1 MDQEIFFLNESDA
14 RFCLPREEGRGE
26 AYMYRFVR
34 QFYHFFE
41 NSLDNF
47 RVFDT
52 FKENGKNILI
62 FPYYL
67 IIHIQLSYVLSYNKS
82 DR

>member
-1 MDQEIFFLNESDA
+1 MRPTCTGLLGNFTIFLKIVWIIF
-14 RFCLPREEGRGE
+14 G
-26 AYMYRFVR
+26 
-34 QFYHFFE
+34 
-41 NSLDNF
+41 
-47 RVFDT
+47 VFDT